1 MDIFPDNRSTRDY
14 DPTTDRFTA
23 DGGLEPTEESVA
35 TSLEDFGADVSHR
48 KVEHDSITRASEFGI
63 DDRVDELEATLG
75 EKDDR
80 INELEAT
87 NEALREQL
95 SDYQEVLERRDQ
107 YLNLE

>member
-1 MDIFPDNRSTRDY
+1 MFFQI
-14 DPTTDRFTA
+14 TDRPEIAIQQQTGSPLTVDSNQPKKVLRPRSRISA
-23 DGGLEPTEESVA
+23 L
-35 TSLEDFGADVSHR
+35 TSAIARS
-48 KVEHDSITRASEFGI
+48 KHDSITRASEFGI

-80 INELEAT
+80 INGLEAT

-107 YLNLE
+107 YSNLE